1 MPSCA
6 TCIPWMQLQAL
17 KWVTLVASCL
27 VMLTAGSMFT
37 FSVFANGLRKRF
49 GYSSSDVNLISGFG
63 NTALYVSF
71 IFIGP
76 MFDKLGAR
84 VTLSFGTLAYGA
96 GYLMMWLAY
105 EGKLGIEV
113 SPLMMS
119 IFYFAAGCGSTAS

>member
-1 MPSCA
+1 
-6 TCIPWMQLQAL
+6 MQLQAL
-17 KWVTLVASCL
+17 KWVTLFASCL

-37 FSVFANGLRKRF
+37 FSVFSNGLRKKF
-49 GYSSSDVNLISGFG
+49 GYSSSDINLISGFG

-84 VTLSFGTLAYGA
+84 VTMSFGTLAYGA

-105 EGKLGIEV
+105 EGKLGQEV